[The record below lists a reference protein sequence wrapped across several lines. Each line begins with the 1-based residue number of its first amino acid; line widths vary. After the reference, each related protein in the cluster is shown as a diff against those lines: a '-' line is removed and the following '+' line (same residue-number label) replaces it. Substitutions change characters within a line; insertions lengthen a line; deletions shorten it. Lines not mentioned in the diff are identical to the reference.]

1 LKTGKQTRTLLHL
14 PTLETLAAVLSDA
27 AGIARK
33 SVEDRTSHQVLDTK
47 ANDSPVTQTDL
58 AIAAFLKNRL
68 LALVPDAGWL
78 CEEGDTAPSDARQV
92 WIVDPL
98 DGTKEFIRGLPEFSI
113 SVALIREREPVLG
126 AVINPLT
133 GEAGYWS
140 QAEGLHFRSAPSRSD
155 RQPSRPL
162 SQAVANAS
170 RTEFEKNRLGG
181 FTPFLKQIVPL
192 GSVAYKLLRVA
203 AGSEDLY
210 FSVEPKSEWDLCGGV
225 ALVRAAGLEYQRF
238 DRELTTFGGANT
250 RISSG
255 AVAGQPGMVAEF
267 FRLCEA
273 EITKYQAMIRSGEI
287 R

>member
-1 LKTGKQTRTLLHL
+1 MGKQTGTLLHL
-14 PTLETLAAVLSDA
+14 PTLETVATVLSNA

-33 SVEDRTSHQVLDTK
+33 SVEERTAGRAFESKVDE
-47 ANDSPVTQTDL
+47 SPVTQTDL
-58 AIAAFLKNRL
+58 AIAAFLKRHL

-78 CEEGDTAPSDARQV
+78 CEEGDTLPSGAKHV
-92 WIVDPL
+92 WVVDPL

-113 SVALIREREPVLG
+113 SVALIREREPILG

-133 GEAGYWS
+133 SEAGYWS
-140 QAEGLHFRSAPSRSD
+140 PAEGLHFKSTTRRAD
-155 RQPSRPL
+155 RQPSCPL

-170 RTEFEKNRLGG
+170 RTEFEKNRLSG
-181 FTPFLKQIVPL
+181 FTPLMRQIVPL

-238 DRELTTFGGANT
+238 DREPMTFGGTNT

-255 AVAGQPGMVAEF
+255 AVAGQSALVAEF

-273 EITKYQAMIRSGEI
+273 EITKYQGMIRSGAI